1 MNECLWLLI
10 GFIGIVV
17 IVLYIAYLHNL
28 HNRVCRLER
37 KASPRLEIIE
47 REVHGIGCYMRI
59 LVGLAIFF
67 CLCVS
72 VHYLCY
78 CHPQILNNGAPKPDA
93 LGTVVAIF
101 GVITTLLVGWQ
112 IYNTI
117 NARKELE
124 TFKKETAE
132 TFNKRISYLE
142 ECCQEGRSNIVE
154 LRKNIATYSV
164 LQERVMQI
172 MESELAELYLTQL
185 APTNNKHR
193 IEFHYLNHR
202 IQAIIRASNLGDIPG
217 CNIQTRATL
226 ESIKDVKKIMLSKT
240 MKQLLVDGVLSV
252 KNPQSITDFAKLSN
266 LINNITEKQS

>member
-1 MNECLWLLI
+1 MELK
-10 GFIGIVV
+10 
-17 IVLYIAYLHNL
+17 
-28 HNRVCRLER
+28 E
-37 KASPRLEIIE
+37 
-47 REVHGIGCYMRI
+47 
-59 LVGLAIFF
+59 
-67 CLCVS
+67 
-72 VHYLCY
+72 
-78 CHPQILNNGAPKPDA
+78 NN
-93 LGTVVAIF
+93 
-101 GVITTLLVGWQ
+101 TTP
-112 IYNTI
+112 I
-117 NARKELE
+117 
-124 TFKKETAE
+124 
-132 TFNKRISYLE
+132 LE